1 MGTGVGWLAM
11 IRGSNLFWNFFW
23 LVLMSEIEA
32 SRWDSSGASYLWG
45 SNQTRK
51 HIYIP
56 GSSKGCWMDGEGCLY
71 TIPSCSN
78 NTLWKMLVHV
88 PKPSQTTPPQ
98 KKNILNE
105 WEFLCLLK
113 SCRFVVDLRFVRC
126 QKFDAPGWVS
136 FVGNTRQVLRHSASD
151 NLLIDFLGGHKNVE
165 RKWNLSKVLN
175 VGRDF
180 FQQTRSVNYSWV
192 VELSIYISVSFYFR
206 FNYYTPKV

>member
-71 TIPSCSN
+71 TIPSRSN

-105 WEFLCLLK
+105 WEFLCLFKILPFCCWSK
-113 SCRFVVDLRFVRC
+113 ICEVPKVWCARLGELC
-126 QKFDAPGWVS
+126 GKHA
-136 FVGNTRQVLRHSASD
+136 AS
-151 NLLIDFLGGHKNVE
+151 LAS
-165 RKWNLSKVLN
+165 LSKWQSFDWFF
-175 VGRDF
+175 GRAQKCRKKVEPFKGFECWEGF
-180 FQQTRSVNYSWV
+180 FSTNKKR
-192 VELSIYISVSFYFR
+192 EL
-206 FNYYTPKV
+206 